1 MINNSKFQNCSVSF
15 PAIEGLGLT
24 ETLGKV
30 RIKNIYQTWNGENI
44 NQIRDRHES
53 NPYTLRIGMPAVDE
67 RLKND
72 SIYCILDYLS
82 YNPLTKNVEQR
93 QLVPLRNMEKLYIG
107 QSLQEAEY
115 KDYRLFVDG
124 NAVVDDLYLKKYES
138 IGDQPVGRLLVNL
151 MDTVEKLK
159 LEVVDLKR
167 QLKTQHIYK

>member
-1 MINNSKFQNCSVSF
+1 MINSTKFHNCKVPF

-44 NQIRDRHES
+44 NQIRERHES
-53 NPYTLRIGMPAVDE
+53 NPYTLRIGMPTVDE

-72 SIYCILDYLS
+72 SVYFILDYLS
-82 YNPLTKNVEQR
+82 YNPVTKDVEQR
-93 QLVPLRNMEKLYIG
+93 QLIPLRNMEKLYIG
-107 QSLQEAEY
+107 QSLQETEY

-124 NAVVDDLYLKKYES
+124 IAVVDDLYLKKYQS

-151 MDTVEKLK
+151 VDTVEKLK

>member
-1 MINNSKFQNCSVSF
+1 MINSSKFHNCRVSF

-30 RIKNIYQTWNGENI
+30 RIKNIYQTWNGENM
-44 NQIRDRHES
+44 NEIRDRHES
-53 NPYTLRIGMPAVDE
+53 NPYTLRIGMPTEDQ

-72 SIYCILDYLS
+72 SIYFILDYLS
-82 YNPLTKNVEQR
+82 YNPATKDVEQR
-93 QLVPLRNMEKLYIG
+93 QLTPLRNMEKLYIG
-107 QSLQEAEY
+107 QSLQEKEY
-115 KDYRLFVDG
+115 SDYRLFVDG
-124 NAVVDDLYLKKYES
+124 NAVVDDIYLKKYES
-138 IGDQPVGRLLVNL
+138 LNNQPIGRLLVNL

>member
-1 MINNSKFQNCSVSF
+1 MINSTKFHNCKVPF

-44 NQIRDRHES
+44 NQIRERHES
-53 NPYTLRIGMPAVDE
+53 NPYTLRIGMPTVDE
-67 RLKND
+67 RLKSD
-72 SIYCILDYLS
+72 SVYFILDYLS
-82 YNPLTKNVEQR
+82 YNPVTKDVEQR
-93 QLVPLRNMEKLYIG
+93 QLIPLRNMEKLYIG

-124 NAVVDDLYLKKYES
+124 IAVVDDLYLKKYQS

-151 MDTVEKLK
+151 VDTVEKLK

>member
-1 MINNSKFQNCSVSF
+1 MINSSKFHNCKTSF

-30 RIKNIYQTWNGENI
+30 RIKNIYQTWNGESMND
-44 NQIRDRHES
+44 IRDRHEN
-53 NPYTLRIGMPAVDE
+53 NPYTLRIGMPAEDQ

-72 SIYCILDYLS
+72 SIYFILDYLS
-82 YNPLTKNVEQR
+82 YNPVTKDVEQR
-93 QLVPLRNMEKLYIG
+93 QLTPLRNMEKLYIG
-107 QSLQEAEY
+107 QSLQEKEY
-115 KDYRLFVDG
+115 SDYRLFVDG
-124 NAVVDDLYLKKYES
+124 NAVVDDIYLKKYES
-138 IGDQPVGRLLVNL
+138 LNNQPIGRLLVNL

>member
-1 MINNSKFQNCSVSF
+1 MINNSKFQNCKVSF

-30 RIKNIYQTWNGENI
+30 RIKNIYQTWNGESI
-44 NQIRDRHES
+44 SQIRDRHES

-72 SIYCILDYLS
+72 SVYFILNYLS
-82 YNPLTKNVEQR
+82 YNPLTKDVEQR
-93 QLVPLRNMEKLYIG
+93 QLTPLRNMEKVYIG
-107 QSLQEAEY
+107 QSLQEKEY
-115 KDYRLFVDG
+115 SDYKLFVDG
-124 NAVVDDLYLKKYES
+124 NAVVDDIYLKKYES
-138 IGDQPVGRLLVNL
+138 LSDQSIGRLLINL
-151 MDTVEKLK
+151 TDTVEKLK

>member
-1 MINNSKFQNCSVSF
+1 MINNSRIQNCKIAF
-15 PAIEGLGLT
+15 PAVEGLGLT

-30 RIKNIYQTWNGENI
+30 RIKNIYQSWNGESM

-53 NPYTLRIGMPAVDE
+53 NPYTLRIGMPTVDE

-72 SIYCILDYLS
+72 SIYFILDYLS
-82 YNPLTKNVEQR
+82 YNPVTKAVEQR

-107 QSLQEAEY
+107 QSLQENEY

-124 NAVVDDLYLKKYES
+124 NAVVDDIYLKKYES
-138 IGDQPVGRLLVNL
+138 LGDQPIGRLLVNL